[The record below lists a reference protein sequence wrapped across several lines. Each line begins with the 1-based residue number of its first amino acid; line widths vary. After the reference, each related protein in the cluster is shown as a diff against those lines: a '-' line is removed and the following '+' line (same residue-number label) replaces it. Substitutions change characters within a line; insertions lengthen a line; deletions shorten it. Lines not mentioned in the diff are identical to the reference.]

1 MDLIRKVSHEKKS
14 PSSNDFLMS
23 LVPYWPLFVGLI
35 GVFVLAGWLY
45 LQVASPQYET
55 HARILIKDEKKGSE
69 EAKALEQ
76 FDLLSPKKSV
86 DNELEVIQS
95 KTLITQVVYHYNLYA
110 PIFKKGFFKDQPA
123 YVTSPVLLMAD
134 SANGF
139 RPVKK
144 VQFTYANNK
153 VSFNGT
159 SYPMD
164 QWVSTPYGRL
174 RFYKNPHIDADATGG
189 SFYFSLMRPKDA
201 VNNIANKLKVD
212 AASKLS
218 TIIDLDITDEV
229 PRRGEDI
236 LNGLIFAYNGSLV
249 DQNNKLAE
257 NTLKFINER
266 LQTVQAELI
275 SIEKKQQNF
284 RASKGAIDIGTQGKL
299 FLENVSMNDQKV
311 GEIGMQLSVLKQIEN
326 YVRSSDI
333 NKSIVPSTVGI
344 TDPGLT
350 AMVKNIYDLQLDM
363 ESLKK
368 TAGENNPLVL
378 ADKDKIDKIRPQI
391 LENIENQ
398 KQSLVASRSN
408 LSATSGGYN
417 STLQEMPETER
428 TLVDINREQTIKNGI
443 YTFLL
448 QKKEETA
455 LSFVSNM
462 PGSQLVDPAQS
473 SDNPVSPKTKIIYLI
488 CIFGALITGVAIVLS
503 KESLGGKIMFQKDI
517 EELTNLPIIAE
528 ITNDKTKR
536 PIVIGN
542 RQRTLVAEQFRRLR
556 TTLNHLEMGPQKK
569 RVMVTSGIS
578 GEGKSFV
585 SVNLAMSLALTGK
598 KVVLVDFDLNK
609 PTLSKKLDMKEAKGV
624 TEYLQHRV
632 TSEEII
638 QSTKLDENL
647 FFVSSGFLPDN
658 PSELMMNGM
667 AEDLLNELD
676 NRFDHVVVDI
686 APVGPVSDAYIIS
699 PFCDVTLYVVRHGF
713 TPKSFIERMD
723 ENIKLNKLNNV
734 AIVFNGVEQRGFGK
748 SYGYG
753 YGAGYVSDNGD
764 YHKRLSAG

>member
-1 MDLIRKVSHEKKS
+1 MNLIRKVSQDKKS
-14 PSSNDFLMS
+14 TSNDFLMS
-23 LVPYWPLFVGLI
+23 LVPYWPLFAALI
-35 GVFVLAGWLY
+35 AVFVCCGWLY
-45 LQVASPQYET
+45 LQVASPQYES

-110 PIFKKGFFKDQPA
+110 PVFRKSFFKDKPA
-123 YVTSPVLLMAD
+123 YTDSPVLLMAD
-134 SANGF
+134 STTGF
-139 RPVKK
+139 KMVKK
-144 VQFTYANNK
+144 VPFTYSNNQ
-153 VSFNGT
+153 VSFNGS
-159 SYPMD
+159 SYPLN
-164 QWVSTPYGRL
+164 QWVTTSYGRL
-174 RFYKNPHIDADATGG
+174 RFYKNPHFEEDDNQGAL
-189 SFYFSLMRPKDA
+189 YFSLMRPKDA
-201 VNNIANKLKVD
+201 VDNIANKLKVD

-218 TIIDLDITDEV
+218 TIIDLNITDEV

-236 LNGLIFAYNGSLV
+236 LNGLIAAYNGSLV

-266 LQTVQAELI
+266 LQTVQSELV

-284 RASKGAIDIGTQGKL
+284 RSSKGAIDIGTQGKL

-311 GEIGMQLSVLKQIEN
+311 GEINMQLAALKQIEG
-326 YVRSSDI
+326 YVRSADM
-333 NKSIVPSTVGI
+333 NKGIVPSTVGL

-363 ESLKK
+363 ESMKK

-378 ADKDKIDKIRPQI
+378 ADKDKIDRIRPQI

-398 KQSLVASRSN
+398 KQSLTASRGN

-473 SDNPVSPKTKIIYLI
+473 SDSPVSPKTKIIYLI
-488 CIFGALITGVAIVLS
+488 CVFAALIAGTAIVLS

-517 EELTNLPIIAE
+517 EDLTNLPVIGE
-528 ITNDKTKR
+528 ITIDKSKR
-536 PIVIGN
+536 PVVIGN
-542 RQRTLVAEQFRRLR
+542 KQRTLIAEQFRRLR
-556 TTLNHLEMGPQKK
+556 TTLNFLDVGPQKK
-569 RVMVTSGIS
+569 RIMVTSGIS

-585 SVNLAMSLALTGK
+585 SINLAMSMALTGK

-609 PTLSKKLDMKEAKGV
+609 PTLSKKLEIKEAKGV
-624 TEYLQHRV
+624 TEYLQGKV
-632 TSEEII
+632 SSDDII
-638 QSTKLDENL
+638 QSTKLDPNL

-658 PSELMMNGM
+658 PSELMMNGN

-676 NRFDHVVVDI
+676 NMFDHVIVDI

-699 PFCDVTLYVVRHGF
+699 PFCDVTLYVVRHGY
-713 TPKSFIERMD
+713 TPKSFIERID
-723 ENIKLNKLNNV
+723 ENIRLNNLTNV
-734 AIVFNGVEQRGFGK
+734 AIVFNGVAQRGFGK

-753 YGAGYVSDNGD
+753 YGSGYVYDNGD